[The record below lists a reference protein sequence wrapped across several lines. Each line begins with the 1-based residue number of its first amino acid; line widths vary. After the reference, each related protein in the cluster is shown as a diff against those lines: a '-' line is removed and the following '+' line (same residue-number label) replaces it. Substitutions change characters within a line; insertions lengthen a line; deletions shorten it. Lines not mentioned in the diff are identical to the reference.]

1 MGNYRPSSILFLKYS
16 KIFGSQKFQ
25 QITSY
30 VSSFLSPY
38 LCGFR
43 KSHNAQYALLRL
55 KNKLKIRLE
64 KKENIGMFMMY
75 LSTQGLC
82 SPMLLWLIN
91 YAHTALIKIG

>member
-1 MGNYRPSSILFLKYS
+1 MGIIDQSVFYLQIS
-16 KIFGSQKFQ
+16 KIFGRQTFQ

-43 KSHNAQYALLRL
+43 KGHNAQYALLRL

-64 KKENIGMFMMY
+64 KKENVGMFMMY
-75 LSTQGLC
+75 LSIQGLC
-82 SPMLLWLIN
+82 SPMLLWLLN